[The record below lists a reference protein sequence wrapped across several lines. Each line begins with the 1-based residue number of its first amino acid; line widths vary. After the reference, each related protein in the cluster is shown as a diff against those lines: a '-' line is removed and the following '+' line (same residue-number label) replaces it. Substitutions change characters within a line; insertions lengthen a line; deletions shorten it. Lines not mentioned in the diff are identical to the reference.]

1 MKEAKPNKTK
11 QTLQKEIQFQ
21 EMFLNAYDFVD
32 FFSGTIKLLLHS
44 LLQKI
49 NTKFQVEVFFFQISD
64 LLWKKKE
71 NEKKEKKEKS

>member
-1 MKEAKPNKTK
+1 MKQAKTNKTD
-11 QTLQKEIQFQ
+11 QTLQKETQFQ
-21 EMFLNAYDFVD
+21 EINQNAYDFVD

-64 LLWKKKE
+64 LL
-71 NEKKEKKEKS
+71 